1 MSAILVEEQGA
12 VGAIT
17 MNRRERFNA
26 FDVRMAQDFRRAA
39 LRLARDER
47 IRAVVLRGVGGVFS
61 SGADLKYIRGG
72 GAADDLGYLQPDE
85 RDIPAGYGEVFKQI
99 LEYLHSTI
107 SEIRR
112 APKPFIAAVD
122 GVAAAGGLG
131 LAMACDLVF
140 ASSRASFEWAYGKT
154 GLSGAESITFFL
166 PRILGFR
173 KTMGLA
179 LLNPRLSAQE
189 ALDAGLINGVFP
201 AERFDEEI
209 GALAARL
216 AAGPT
221 AAFAATKRLVNQ
233 SLQIERLDSHMDVEI
248 DELARSADSEDF
260 RAALDAFFDKRAAAF
275 GGR

>member
-1 MSAILVEEQGA
+1 MSAILVDEQGA
-12 VGAIT
+12 VGVIT

-47 IRAVVLRGVGGVFS
+47 IRAVVLRGAGGVFS

-72 GAADDLGYLQPDE
+72 GAADDLAYLQPDE
-85 RDIPAGYGEVFKQI
+85 RDIPSGYGEVFKQI

-112 APKPFIAAVD
+112 APKPFVAAVD
-122 GVAAAGGLG
+122 GMAAAGGLG

-179 LLNPRLSAQE
+179 LLNPRLSAEE

-209 GALAARL
+209 AAVAQRL

-260 RAALDAFFDKRAAAF
+260 RGALDAFFEKRAAAF